1 MMDAASDAE
10 VRAAMSQLDALESAI
25 LELAAE
31 KEQVLAF
38 LARKIAAVFVS
49 AGGEAAAEGG
59 ADAMDV
65 DPVPP
70 RRRTRRLLTTL
81 PLRRRRRTRR

>member
-1 MMDAASDAE
+1 MDAASDAE
-10 VRAAMSQLDALESAI
+10 VLAATSQLEALEVSI
-25 LELAAE
+25 LELEE
-31 KEQVLAF
+31 KKKQVLAF
-38 LARKIAAVFVS
+38 LARKIAAVLVS
-49 AGGEAAAEGG
+49 AGDEAAAEGG